1 MWNVQVGDVTEIDL
15 ECTTFCNLACPE
27 CNRTLDEDNL
37 SSILNTTHITL
48 ENCKTWFKPNELINL
63 TDVRFCGAIDEAL
76 MNPELTD
83 ILDFFLDEFKIK
95 YIDIRTNGAVRT
107 PEFWTKLVNHL
118 PPKHIIVFG
127 LDGLEDTLHIY
138 RVGADYK
145 KVINN
150 AKAFIDAG
158 GIASWQ
164 FIEFEHNKH
173 QIEEAKQLAIE
184 LGFKEFRLVSST
196 RPSMT
201 ENLEHIRKDGKV
213 TVIPEKPKNS
223 DKMVEQ
229 GPLNDNTSIQKKKP
243 KIKEQSWAKMTE
255 KDTKPPVQEITLVK
269 KEKDTKPP
277 VQEITLVKKEKKQV
291 KLKSL
296 IRCENQAHGRGIS
309 GNRILVNAYAQVT
322 PCCFLNG
329 YFHQPYGYK
338 RNPVNVDRP
347 GFNFHEANLEKLFL
361 KHKDNQ
367 NDITAISLEHHTLK
381 EILEGDFFAD
391 IQDSWSTKDPIERC
405 LEVCGKDIRD
415 DMEDELINLT
425 GDADDIGLNK
435 KVEAHGLEAWKEA
448 YEKKTIR

>member
-83 ILDFFLDEFKIK
+83 ILDFFLDEFNSVN

-138 RVGADYK
+138 RIGADYK

-196 RPSMT
+196 RPTMT
-201 ENLEHIRKDGKV
+201 ENLEHIRKNDKV
-213 TVIPEKPKNS
+213 SVIPEM
-223 DKMVEQ
+223 DKASNKWMDEQ
-229 GPLNDNTSIQKKKP
+229 TKRIHTRPLTDNTPIQKKKLQ
-243 KIKEQSWAKMTE
+243 IKEQSCAKMTE
-255 KDTKPPVQEITLVK
+255 KDTKSSVQEITFVK
-269 KEKDTKPP
+269 K
-277 VQEITLVKKEKKQV
+277 VVKKD
-291 KLKSL
+291 KLKTV
-296 IRCENQAHGRGIS
+296 IRCENQEHGRGS
-309 GNRILVNAYAQVT
+309 NRILVNALAQVT

-329 YFHQPYGYK
+329 YFHQPYGYN
-338 RNPVNVDRP
+338 RNPENIDRP
-347 GFNFHEANLEKLFL
+347 GFQFYGHPTLAKLFH

-367 NDITAISLEHHTLK
+367 NDLSAISLEHHTLK
-381 EILEGDFFAD
+381 EILKGDFFAD
-391 IQDSWSTKDPIERC
+391 IQDSWTTKDPVERC
-405 LEVCGKDIRD
+405 LEVCGKHIKD
-415 DMEDELINLT
+415 ETKDELINIT
-425 GDADDIGLNK
+425 DDADSLGLNN
-435 KVEAHGLEAWKEA
+435 KVEA